1 MPKISVITPTRNAA
15 LDLSATIE
23 SVACQSFTDRE
34 FIVVD
39 GGSTDG
45 TVALLQQHGYVI
57 DRWISEPDDGV
68 YDAINK
74 GIDLS
79 TGEWLYFLGAGDEL
93 ADESVLERV
102 WECGMRN
109 AERGTRPEGSGSP
122 LRFESVERGVH
133 PLFLYGDVIWGES
146 GQRYDG
152 RFSKLKLCRQNICHQ
167 AIFYHRSLFDRFGKF
182 DTQYEVCADWAFNL
196 RCFADPVV
204 RPTRLSTV
212 VARFK
217 GGGLSSSVQD
227 EFLANREGLIR
238 GLGWRYWALYRVKQ
252 ALKFRR
258 RTFPLK
264 PTDGLG

>member
-15 LDLSATIE
+15 LDLSETIE

-109 AERGTRPEGSGSP
+109 AERVPRDRDLHSASRVWNAEYTRCSYTGT
-122 LRFESVERGVH
+122 
-133 PLFLYGDVIWGES
+133 
-146 GQRYDG
+146 
-152 RFSKLKLCRQNICHQ
+152 
-167 AIFYHRSLFDRFGKF
+167 
-182 DTQYEVCADWAFNL
+182 
-196 RCFADPVV
+196 
-204 RPTRLSTV
+204 
-212 VARFK
+212 
-217 GGGLSSSVQD
+217 
-227 EFLANREGLIR
+227 
-238 GLGWRYWALYRVKQ
+238 
-252 ALKFRR
+252 
-258 RTFPLK
+258 
-264 PTDGLG
+264 